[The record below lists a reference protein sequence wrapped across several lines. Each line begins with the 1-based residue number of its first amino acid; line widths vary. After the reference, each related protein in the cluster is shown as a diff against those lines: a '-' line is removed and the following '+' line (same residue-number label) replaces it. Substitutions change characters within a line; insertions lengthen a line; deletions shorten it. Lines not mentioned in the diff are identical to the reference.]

1 MRFEK
6 RWVYLF
12 LFWLINF
19 CLGSF
24 YAWSV
29 YSSWLSQHYS
39 DVAQAT
45 ITTASLTYIFSIG
58 AALNPVAMITGGCLS
73 DRFGP
78 KIVLFAGGLMVALGY
93 FLMAIS
99 DSPSLLL
106 LGYGIALGMGSGA
119 CVIATV
125 TTAVKLFPEMRGF
138 AGGSVSAFYGVGSI
152 CLAPVANAFAEQMG
166 ISTTLIVFSVVCL
179 ILIWASAFIVNI
191 KPTTAKVSTE
201 NSSDLNWLGM
211 IKTARFWA
219 MFVLFVVVTL
229 SPLMLFSQTVTVA
242 QAQIHLSLPV
252 AVLSISVLACANT
265 MARFLAGILSDRI
278 GRVNTITIAVCL
290 SLTGLGLLSLAGN
303 GDQWLFFAGLICIGA
318 CFGSS
323 VGVFPSYTAEQFG
336 VSHTS
341 MNYGVL
347 ALAFSVAGLI
357 GPNIIQLTVTN
368 GNYQTAYQAAMMIS
382 TLGLVA
388 AYFCRRFEL
397 KTK

>member
-179 ILIWASAFIVNI
+179 IVIWASAFIVNI
-191 KPTTAKVSTE
+191 KPTTAKVSAE

-211 IKTARFWA
+211 IQTARFWS

-303 GDQWLFFAGLICIGA
+303 GDQWLFFVGLICIGA

-382 TLGLVA
+382 SLGLVA